1 MLIIPEEML
10 VPYGRYKAKGD
21 HIALKD
27 LPQKGRLVLVT
38 AINPTPAGEGKTTV
52 SIGLADALRLEGY
65 NACLALREPTLGPVI
80 GVKGGAAGGGKTYGL
95 LLSALRYKN
104 VKGFGCTIFRKNYK
118 QIFAQGGLWDEAQKM
133 YHGINGAQRKIS
145 DGTWSFRD

>member
-1 MLIIPEEML
+1 MATSKSPERK
-10 VPYGRYKAKGD
+10 VRV
-21 HIALKD
+21 LK
-27 LPQKGRLVLVT
+27 PQFGPQEKFL
-38 AINPTPAGEGKTTV
+38 ATPAD
-52 SIGLADALRLEGY
+52 ICIY
-65 NACLALREPTLGPVI
+65 
-80 GVKGGAAGGGKTYGL
+80 GGAAGGGKTYGL

-145 DGTWSFRD
+145 DGTWSF